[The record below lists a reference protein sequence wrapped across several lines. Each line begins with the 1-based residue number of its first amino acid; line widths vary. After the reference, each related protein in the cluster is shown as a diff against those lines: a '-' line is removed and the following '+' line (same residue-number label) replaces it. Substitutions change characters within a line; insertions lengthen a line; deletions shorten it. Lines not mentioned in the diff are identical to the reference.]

1 MHTYALFSDFAK
13 TAQNLAET
21 RKTSEKIRL
30 CADYLKTI
38 TTDADLD
45 RAVRFLGEGAFS
57 TLSGKRAAV
66 GHRTIAQCAALYL
79 EVDYERVFRPSR
91 VATGSASE
99 TIEKLMEN
107 LDSARRKRLNSTRLS
122 LADLDQRYESLAALR
137 KREEKEDFLMEVWR
151 DLSPLEIKY
160 FLRILG
166 GGSLRI
172 GFETRSILQSI
183 ALAFEQD
190 PETVRYTHMISG
202 SLGKTAVMA
211 RNRTLENARF
221 TLFQPIAFMLASPVE
236 SRIIDDLH
244 NYIAEEKF
252 DGMRC
257 QVHVSGP
264 DVRLFSRDLNELTES
279 FPELVRDFA
288 GRSMPPTVL
297 DGEICVYTAN
307 TIQPFQRLQK
317 RMGVKKPSEKLLRE
331 QPVIFVAFDVVYHAP
346 VDAREGDL
354 PEDETPDRTLDE
366 NTDETVY
373 KNPDG
378 NTDETLD
385 QTTDGTLFNVPL
397 SQRRTLLEGLCE
409 RFEIPIVEQKPLV
422 SEADMNHL
430 FDQAISHGNEG
441 LILKHRES
449 AYEFGQRRKSWL
461 KVKKPGGSLDT
472 VILYATAG
480 SGKRGGTYSD
490 FTLGVRVNEDERYEQ
505 DFVPI
510 GKAYGGYTDEELK
523 KLNAAIKPLI
533 RERFGP
539 TLSIEPRLVVE
550 IEFDEI
556 QLNKRTKAGYTL
568 RFPRFRAIRWDKSP
582 SDTDTLAEVER
593 LYREKSE
600 RKRKPQ
606 AAFQVPQ
613 GKDTAGISGAGK

>member
-1 MHTYALFSDFAK
+1 MNTSALFTNFAQL
-13 TAQNLAET
+13 AQQLAET
-21 RKTSEKIRL
+21 RKTSEKVQH

-38 TTDADLD
+38 ATDADLD

-57 TLSGKRAAV
+57 TVSGKRAAV
-66 GHRTIAQCAALYL
+66 GHRTIAQCAARYL
-79 EVDYERVFRPSR
+79 DIDYEKVFRPSR
-91 VATGSASE
+91 IATGSASE

-107 LDSARRKRLNSTRLS
+107 LDSARSKRHANTQLS
-122 LADLDQRYESLAALR
+122 LADLEMRYENLAALR
-137 KREEKEDFLMEVWR
+137 KREEKESFLMEAWR

-172 GFETRSILQSI
+172 GFETRSILNAI
-183 ALAFEQD
+183 AAAFQQD
-190 PETVRYTHMISG
+190 PETVRYTHMITG
-202 SLGKTAVMA
+202 SLGKTVIMA

-221 TLFQPIAFMLASPVE
+221 TLFQPIAFMLASPLE
-236 SRIIDDLH
+236 SRIVDDMH

-257 QVHVSGP
+257 QVHVL
-264 DVRLFSRDLNELTES
+264 DQEVKLFSRDLNELTDS
-279 FPELVRDFA
+279 FPELVREFA
-288 GRSMPPTVL
+288 ARSMPATVL
-297 DGEICVYTAN
+297 DGEICVYTGN

-331 QPVIFVAFDVVYHAP
+331 HPVIFVAFDVVYHAP
-346 VDAREGDL
+346 PDL
-354 PEDETPDRTLDE
+354 QEHDFPR
-366 NTDETVY
+366 
-373 KNPDG
+373 
-378 NTDETLD
+378 
-385 QTTDGTLFNVPL
+385 DGTLFDVPL
-397 SQRRTLLEGLCE
+397 SQRRALLEGLCE
-409 RFEIPIVEQKPLV
+409 RFKIPLV
-422 SEADMNHL
+422 DQKQLLNEADINSL
-430 FDQAISHGNEG
+430 FDQAILHGNEG
-441 LILKHRES
+441 LILKHRDS
-449 AYEFGQRRKSWL
+449 LYEFGQRKKSWL

-490 FTLGVRVNEDERYEQ
+490 FTLGIRVSDDERYEQ

-510 GKAYGGYTDEELK
+510 GKAFGGYTDEELK

-539 TLSIEPRLVVE
+539 TLSIEPYIVVE

-556 QLNKRTKAGYTL
+556 QLNKRTKAGFTL

-582 SDTDTLAEVER
+582 ADTDTLAEVER

-606 AAFQVPQ
+606 AAFQVH
-613 GKDTAGISGAGK
+613 KRKE